1 PQCLLH
7 RLQQYLGAT
16 VRLGSQKKKLNS
28 QLATQLV
35 ALHLTACHY
44 PKLCSL
50 GAIRTP
56 STKACKVFIPCQSVC
71 HPGKPS
77 LVRLRCPP
85 KRPMARATS
94 RTVPSVRPD
103 FWRKTSSSR
112 GLKPA
117 WAASASGC
125 LRRRSRSSI
134 RRRATTRML
143 ATAAN
148 SLSALANG
156 SLSAPSP
163 GLLALCYSS
172 ITQRAEDCREHSR
185 ACAKST
191 TAASPNRIHSSLSSA
206 SGAATSQ
213 TRTAVHWIGA
223 FLLRP

>member
-1 PQCLLH
+1 MGWGTSFGSDLWHALNLCLSCGYVTPRVTPFAQTHPLKPW
-7 RLQQYLGAT
+7 
-16 VRLGSQKKKLNS
+16 QKKEWCIPPEQN
-28 QLATQLV
+28 AAFVCHMEDVV

-163 GLLALCYSS
+163 VLLAL
-172 ITQRAEDCREHSR
+172 
-185 ACAKST
+185 
-191 TAASPNRIHSSLSSA
+191 
-206 SGAATSQ
+206 
-213 TRTAVHWIGA
+213 
-223 FLLRP
+223 